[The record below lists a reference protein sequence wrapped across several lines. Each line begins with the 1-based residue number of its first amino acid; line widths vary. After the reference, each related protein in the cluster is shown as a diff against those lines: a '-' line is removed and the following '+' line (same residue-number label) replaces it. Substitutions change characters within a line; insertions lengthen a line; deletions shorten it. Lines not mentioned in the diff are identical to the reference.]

1 MYWSVLD
8 WCNIGVRAM
17 AAPLTF
23 HDDFRICRLLEL
35 CAFYDKCARY
45 DHEYVGENHSG
56 WDRRQMLLFDK
67 YLRRYHFP
75 AQMASHASGSACA
88 DFGDRRC
95 FAIPEGAL
103 QPANGADINRV
114 TLGDLGKGFALGAAL
129 DGLGALES

>member
-67 YLRRYHFP
+67 YP
-75 AQMASHASGSACA
+75 ASLSLSS
-88 DFGDRRC
+88 
-95 FAIPEGAL
+95 
-103 QPANGADINRV
+103 ANGFAR
-114 TLGDLGKGFALGAAL
+114 LGVRLCGFR
-129 DGLGALES
+129 